1 MKTIALHR
9 QGGVMLIEAL
19 IGILIFSIGILA
31 LIGMQATAVKN
42 TTDARYRSEAAYLAN
57 SIISQMRLDVPN
69 VAAYDDG
76 SAGTYAP
83 RSTWRTQIESTLPG
97 VNIAGNL
104 RVPSI
109 AVAAGPT
116 FVGDG
121 QPSWRITV
129 ILTWIQPGETDP
141 HQFQM
146 VGYISCPGTLSC

>member
-9 QGGVMLIEAL
+9 QTGVMLIEAL

-42 TTDARYRSEAAYLAN
+42 TTDARFRSDAAYLAN
-57 SIISQMRLDVPN
+57 SIIAQMRLDVPN

-83 RSTWRTQIESTLPG
+83 RSTWRAQVESTLPD
-97 VNIAGNL
+97 VNIAGNQ

-109 AVAAGPT
+109 LVVAGPT
-116 FVGDG
+116 FVGDT
-121 QPSWRITV
+121 QPSWQITV
-129 ILTWIQPGETDP
+129 TVTWKQPGESDP
-141 HQFQM
+141 HRFQM
-146 VGYISCPGTLSC
+146 VGYIS